1 MDALKAAVKEHGA
14 DIGIAH
20 DPDADRTA
28 LIDETG
34 AFVPE
39 EYTFAL
45 TADVLLKERR
55 GPIVTTV
62 VTGALLDETAQ
73 KHDVPILRTPV
84 GVGHV
89 VEKMAETSAAVGGES
104 TGGAVL
110 PQVHLTTDGVA
121 AAAVIASGLA
131 RRGGTL
137 SDWVNEWGRYVLV
150 KRKVRLTTR
159 APDANRLAEAMSWA
173 PEASAET
180 TDGLKLTWEDGSWVS
195 VRPSGTEPVMR
206 VFAESRDAARAREL
220 LNRAADAVSRLL
232 L

>member
-1 MDALKAAVKEHGA
+1 MT
-14 DIGIAH
+14 
-20 DPDADRTA
+20 RTPTEQRSSTKRER
-28 LIDETG
+28 LS
-34 AFVPE
+34 PE

-45 TADVLLKERR
+45 TADALLKERR

-73 KHDVPILRTPV
+73 KHNVPIRRTPV

-89 VEKMAETSAAVGGES
+89 VEKMKEAGAAVGGES
-104 TGGAVL
+104 TGGVVL

-150 KRKVRLTTR
+150 KKKVRLTTR
-159 APDANRLAEAMSWA
+159 PPDANRLAEAMSWA
-173 PEASAET
+173 REASAET
-180 TDGLKLTWEDGSWVS
+180 MDGLKLTWQDGSWVS

-220 LNRAADAVSRLL
+220 LNRAADAVYRLL